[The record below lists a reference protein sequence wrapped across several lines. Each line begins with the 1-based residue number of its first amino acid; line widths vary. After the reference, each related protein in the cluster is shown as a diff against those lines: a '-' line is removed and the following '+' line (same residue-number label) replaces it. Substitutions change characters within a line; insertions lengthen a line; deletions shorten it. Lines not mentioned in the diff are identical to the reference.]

1 MLAILRNP
9 TYARLFS
16 AQVVA
21 LLGTGLL
28 TIALGLIAFD
38 IAGGEAGRVLGIA
51 LTIKMLAYVGLG
63 PFLTAAVANLP
74 RKSVLIAAD
83 LVRAAA
89 ALCLPF
95 IESVWQIYLLVFLLQ
110 AASATFTPTFQAVI
124 PQIFDDEGDYTRA
137 LSLSRLAY
145 DIENMIS
152 PVLAGLLLLVVTY
165 STLFVGTTIGF
176 LASAWLVFSAALPIG
191 DAPPQRRFFDR
202 VTHGSR
208 IYLATPRLRGL
219 LALNMAV
226 SSVGAVMI
234 VNTVVIVRA
243 AYGGGDTE
251 FAMAL
256 AAAGAGS
263 MLAALS
269 LPRLLDQLS
278 DRRVMLTGAVAS
290 GSLLLLAGLWVLS
303 AGWPAWTVFLLFWF
317 GMGAAN
323 SAIMTPTG
331 RLLRRSAGD
340 ADRPAL
346 FAAQFAL
353 SHACWLLA
361 YPAAG
366 ILGAEIGQAA
376 TMVLLSLVALA
387 CVVLARRLWVSV
399 PLSRDRV

>member
-16 AQVVA
+16 AQLVA
-21 LLGTGLL
+21 LIGTGLL
-28 TIALGLIAFD
+28 TIALGLIAYD
-38 IAGGEAGRVLGIA
+38 IAGGDAGRVLGIA

-74 RKSVLIAAD
+74 RKTVLIAAD

-95 IESVWQIYLLVFLLQ
+95 IETVWQIYLLVFLLQ
-110 AASATFTPTFQAVI
+110 AASATFTPTFQAII
-124 PQIFDDEGDYTRA
+124 PQIFDDEGEYTRA

-145 DIENMIS
+145 DIENLIS

-165 STLFVGTTIGF
+165 STLFVGTTLGF
-176 LASAWLVFSAALPIG
+176 LASAFLVFGARLPE
-191 DAPPQRRFFDR
+191 AVVTQQRRFIDR

-234 VNTVVIVRA
+234 VNTVVIVRV

-256 AAAGAGS
+256 AAAGGGS
-263 MLAALS
+263 MLSALV
-269 LPRLLDQLS
+269 LPRVLDQLS
-278 DRRVMLTGAVAS
+278 DRRVMLTGATVSA
-290 GSLLLLAGLWVLS
+290 GLLMLAGLWVL
-303 AGWPAWTVFLLFWF
+303 AVGWPVWVVFLLLWF
-317 GMGAAN
+317 ALGAGN
-323 SAIMTPTG
+323 SAIQTPTG
-331 RLLRRSAGD
+331 RLLRRSAED
-340 ADRPAL
+340 VDRPAL

-376 TMVLLSLVALA
+376 TMVLLAFVALA
-387 CVVLARRLWVSV
+387 SVVLARRLWVSP
-399 PLSRDRV
+399 PLSPDRV